1 MRKFR
6 KFKDTV
12 IESLRDKEYA
22 RTYLEVA
29 LEEYSKD
36 HDTRAFFLA
45 LRDVAEAQGGLS
57 RLAESTNLNRSNL
70 YSILSGQN
78 KPKLDTV
85 DTILQGLG
93 FRLGVV
99 RGNSVEHSSIIDG
112 R

>member
-1 MRKFR
+1 MRKLR
-6 KFKDTV
+6 KFNDTV
-12 IESLRDKEYA
+12 IENLQNKEYA

-57 RLAESTNLNRSNL
+57 KLAEHTNLNRSNL
-70 YSILSGQN
+70 YGILSGQN

-93 FRLGVV
+93 FRL
-99 RGNSVEHSSIIDG
+99 SIVQENAVGQDLQN
-112 R
+112 